1 MERRMI
7 ASAAAPIPQS
17 NEVALNRRIAAV
29 DLLRGLIMIIMAL
42 DHTRDLFSNATVNPT
57 DPMHSWPAL
66 YLTRWITHLC
76 APGFVALAGT
86 SIYLQ
91 SQRGRSKA
99 FMAKRLVTRG
109 LWLIFVE
116 IAIVSFGIFFTYHF
130 HFLQVIYAIGASMI
144 LMAALQFLPTWGVA
158 TYGLAVTFLHNL
170 LDPIELSQLGHF
182 AWLWKL
188 LVVPGPFLRHGQ
200 LWALDVYP
208 VLPWSGAMALGY
220 AFGAVVLMPGAQ
232 RRHVSLRLGAISL
245 TLFAVLRSTNAYGD
259 FVPFEHLD
267 SFMRTTMSFFNVSKY
282 PPSLQYFLVTL
293 GVLLV
298 LFAIGDYALERR
310 WTPRALGVIEVY
322 GRVPFFYYVPHFY
335 IIHLAALF
343 TLMFATHS
351 VHVHPAIPIFNPP
364 PPQAAFSLPLVYLI
378 WITVVALLY
387 LPCRWFAGVKAR
399 RHDWWLSYL

>member
-1 MERRMI
+1 MI
-7 ASAAAPIPQS
+7 TSASAQATAS
-17 NEVALNRRIAAV
+17 NEAALIRRIATV

-42 DHTRDLFSNATVNPT
+42 DHTRDFFSNATVDPTNPLQ
-57 DPMHSWPAL
+57 SWPAL
-66 YLTRWITHLC
+66 YFTRWITHLC

-91 SQRGRSKA
+91 RQRGRSQI

-116 IAIVSFGIFFTYHF
+116 IAVVSFGIFFTYSF
-130 HFLQVIYAIGASMI
+130 HFLQVIYTIGASMI
-144 LMAALQFLPTWGVA
+144 ILAALQFLPTWGVA
-158 TYGLAVTFLHNL
+158 TYGCAVVFLHNL

-182 AWLWKL
+182 GWLWKL
-188 LVVPGPFLRHGQ
+188 LVIPGPFLRNGH
-200 LWALDVYP
+200 LWAMDVYP

-220 AFGAVVLMPGAQ
+220 AFGLVVLMPPEK
-232 RRHVSLRLGAISL
+232 RRRVSLQLGALSL
-245 TLFAVLRSTNAYGD
+245 AIFAVLRSTNAYGD
-259 FVPFEHLD
+259 FVPFKHLGT
-267 SFMRTTMSFFNVSKY
+267 FTLTTMSFFQVSKY

-293 GVLLV
+293 GILLV
-298 LFAIGDYALERR
+298 LFAIADYALERH
-310 WTPRALGVIEVY
+310 WMTRALGVIEVY

-343 TLMFATHS
+343 TVMTVMHS
-351 VHVHPAIPIFNPP
+351 VHVTAPTPFAPG
-364 PPQAAFSLPLVYLI
+364 PPQAAFSLPIIYLI
-378 WITVVALLY
+378 WIAVVAVLY

>member
-1 MERRMI
+1 MI
-7 ASAAAPIPQS
+7 TSASAPAIPS
-17 NEVALNRRIAAV
+17 NEATLVRRIATV

-42 DHTRDLFSNATVNPT
+42 DHTRDFFSNATVDPTNPLQ
-57 DPMHSWPAL
+57 SWPAL

-91 SQRGRSKA
+91 RQRGRSKT

-116 IAIVSFGIFFTYHF
+116 IAIVSFGIFFTYNF
-130 HFLQVIYAIGASMI
+130 HFLQVIYTIGASMI
-144 LMAALQFLPTWGVA
+144 LLAALQFLPTWAVGL
-158 TYGLAVTFLHNL
+158 YGFAVVFLHNL
-170 LDPIELSQLGHF
+170 LDPIEPSQLGQF
-182 AWLWKL
+182 GWLWKL
-188 LVVPGPFLRHGQ
+188 LMARAAFVRHGQ
-200 LWALDVYP
+200 LWIIDAYP
-208 VLPWSGAMALGY
+208 VIPWSGAMALGY
-220 AFGAVVLMPGAQ
+220 VFGIVVLMPPEQ
-232 RRHVSLRLGAISL
+232 RRRVSLQLGAASL
-245 TLFAVLRSTNAYGD
+245 ALFVALRWTNAYGD
-259 FVPFEHLD
+259 FVPFQHLG

-293 GVLLV
+293 GILLV
-298 LFAIGDYALERR
+298 LFAIADYALERH
-310 WTPRALGVIEVY
+310 WIPRALGVIEVY

-343 TLMFATHS
+343 TLMIAMHT
-351 VHVHPAIPIFNPP
+351 VHVHPAIPIFNPV
-364 PPQAAFSLPLVYLI
+364 PPQAAFSLPIIYLI
-378 WITVVALLY
+378 WIAVVALLY

>member
-1 MERRMI
+1 MI
-7 ASAAAPIPQS
+7 ASAAAQATPG
-17 NEVALNRRIAAV
+17 NEATLIRRIATV
-29 DLLRGLIMIIMAL
+29 DLLRGLIMIFMAL
-42 DHTRDLFSNATVNPT
+42 DHTRDFFSNATVNPT
-57 DPMHSWPAL
+57 DPLHSWPAL
-66 YLTRWITHLC
+66 YITRWITHLC

-91 SQRGRSKA
+91 RQRGRSKA

-109 LWLIFVE
+109 LWLIFME
-116 IAIVSFGIFFTYHF
+116 IAIVSFGLFFTYNF

-144 LMAALQFLPTWGVA
+144 LMAALQFLPTSGVA
-158 TYGLAVTFLHNL
+158 AYGLAVTFLHNL

-182 AWLWKL
+182 GWLWKL
-188 LVVPGPFLRHGQ
+188 LVIPGPFLRHGQ
-200 LWALDVYP
+200 LWAVDSYP

-220 AFGAVVLMPGAQ
+220 AFGAVVLMPATQ
-232 RRHVSLRLGAISL
+232 RRRMSLRLGAISL
-245 TLFAVLRSTNAYGD
+245 ALFAVLRFTNAYGD
-259 FVPFEHLD
+259 FAPFKHLGT
-267 SFMRTTMSFFNVSKY
+267 FTQTTMSFFNVSKY

-310 WTPRALGVIEVY
+310 WMTRALGVVEVY

-343 TLMFATHS
+343 TVMFVMHS
-351 VHVHPAIPIFNPP
+351 VHVNVPTPFSPS
-364 PPQAAFSLPLVYLI
+364 PPQATFSLPIVYLI
-378 WITVVALLY
+378 WMAVVALLY
-387 LPCRWFAGVKAR
+387 LPCRWFANLKAR